1 MPCIGLDDTNCCT
14 FGATVALCLLRR
26 AANLS
31 LRDVASW
38 CSILRSIGKCQA
50 KKMPIFKN
58 LLKPTKTRDQRL
70 DYWNL
75 LRPTQ
80 YGRPEEV

>member
-50 KKMPIFKN
+50 KKNAHFQKSFETDKDSRSAPG
-58 LLKPTKTRDQRL
+58 LLESSSANTIWKT
-70 DYWNL
+70 
-75 LRPTQ
+75 
-80 YGRPEEV
+80 